1 MTPLTPVGAIA
12 PPGPP
17 GPAGS
22 HEPDF
27 KDITP
32 AGFAEYH
39 PEGFNAHQG
48 GDSLTPLVPHE
59 PGLFVNAEALIMRPR
74 RGVFDFAII
83 QPTNSLAIAGPI
95 RSLNFDTSAGVRG
108 ELGYQF
114 GHSGWDVL
122 FGYTYFRTAADGFE
136 SAPQGGVLLPTNTR
150 PGLITQVSS
159 AAAQGNLNY
168 NLYDMFV
175 GKRFVVDDNF
185 AVRTFG
191 GLRFANIQ
199 QDFQVAFDG
208 LDARGAGVRLRSDF
222 QGFGPIAGAEAV
234 LAGPYGLHLYARAS
248 GGMLTGLS
256 KNPYFEANDLGK
268 TVYADTG
275 YDIRKVVP
283 VLGVGVGGGWQY
295 RSVYVRAGY
304 EIVNYFD
311 LIDQPRFTDDVT
323 PGKFVPRAANLS
335 LEGFFV
341 QVGMSF

>member
-1 MTPLTPVGAIA
+1 M

-17 GPAGS
+17 S
-22 HEPDF
+22 THEPDF

-32 AGFAEYH
+32 PGFAEY
-39 PEGFNAHQG
+39 PAEGFNGHAG

-59 PGLFVNAEALIMRPR
+59 PGLFVNAEALVMRPR
-74 RGVFDFAII
+74 RGALDFTVIN
-83 QPTNSLAIAGPI
+83 PTNTLATTGPI

-114 GHSGWDVL
+114 GHAGWDVL
-122 FGYTYFRTAADGFE
+122 FGYTYFRTAADGFVA
-136 SAPQGGVLLPTNTR
+136 APLGGILQPTLTR
-150 PGLITQVSS
+150 PGLITQANS
-159 AAAQGNLNY
+159 AAAQANLNY

-191 GLRFANIQ
+191 GLRFANITQ
-199 QDFQVAFDG
+199 EFQVAYDG
-208 LDARGAGVRLRSDF
+208 LDARGAGVNLQSRF
-222 QGFGPIAGAEAV
+222 QGFGPVAGAEAV

-256 KNPYFEANDLGK
+256 KNPYFETNDLGK
-268 TVYADTG
+268 TLYVNTT

-283 VLGVGVGGGWQY
+283 VLNVGVGGGWQY

-304 EIVNYFD
+304 EITNYFD

-323 PGKFVPRAANLS
+323 PGKFVPRTANLS
-335 LEGFFV
+335 LEGLFV
-341 QVGMSF
+341 QFGMTF